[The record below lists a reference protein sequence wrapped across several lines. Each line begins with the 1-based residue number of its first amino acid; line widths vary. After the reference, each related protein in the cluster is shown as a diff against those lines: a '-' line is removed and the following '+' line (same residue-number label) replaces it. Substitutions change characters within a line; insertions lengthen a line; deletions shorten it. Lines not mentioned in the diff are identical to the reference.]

1 MFTAGLDP
9 STDLQ
14 PEHAAVSLQSLL
26 SVGLLEVDSSVQ
38 CVELSSGVLHVT
50 PVFTARC
57 LKI

>member
-1 MFTAGLDP
+1 MFIAGLDP

-14 PEHAAVSLQSLL
+14 PEHAAVSVQSLL
-26 SVGLLEVDSSVQ
+26 SVGLLEIDSNVQ

-50 PVFTARC
+50 AGFTARC